1 MSDPARPD
9 DDTSS
14 SLLVRVKNRDPDA
27 CLRLVEWIGPFIL
40 SWCRRAGLQPA
51 DRDEVSQQ
59 ALLNVWGR
67 LAAFRKEKPG
77 DSFRGWVY
85 SITRSRIL
93 DLWVRAAGRPT
104 PAVGRTAGRRRFL
117 REGLE
122 AKGAA
127 SAHQGPRRPP
137 RRRPRFQGLLPHRRG
152 RTVLGRGRAGV
163 GRQRGRGPTT
173 EVPLDQALARST
185 APAIRGTARLK
196 RPRVSHPA
204 VEE

>member
-93 DLWVRAAGRPT
+93 DLWARQRAAPRPLSAEP
-104 PAVGRTAGRRRFL
+104 PADDASSEKDWKQRALHLLIKDLAARHAADHGFKAFYRTAVDGLSSAEAARELGVSADVVRQQKCRWIKRL
-117 REGLE
+117 RDQLRQQFGE
-122 AKGAA
+122 
-127 SAHQGPRRPP
+127 
-137 RRRPRFQGLLPHRRG
+137 LL
-152 RTVLGRGRAGV
+152 
-163 GRQRGRGPTT
+163 
-173 EVPLDQALARST
+173 D
-185 APAIRGTARLK
+185 
-196 RPRVSHPA
+196 
-204 VEE
+204 